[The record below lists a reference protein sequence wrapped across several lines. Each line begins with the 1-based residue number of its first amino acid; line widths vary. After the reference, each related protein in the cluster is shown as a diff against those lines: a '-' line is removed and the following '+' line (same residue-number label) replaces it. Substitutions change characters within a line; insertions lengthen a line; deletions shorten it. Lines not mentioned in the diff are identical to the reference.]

1 MTASQFARR
10 LVIVVTFANTQF
22 WTLKCMET
30 IAFIYIIK
38 GNNKR
43 EQCKQIMTDA
53 IVHITMLKTV

>member
-1 MTASQFARR
+1 
-10 LVIVVTFANTQF
+10 
-22 WTLKCMET
+22 MET